1 MFSLVFTRRFSM
13 AHRLIAGSSVKCATP
28 HGHNEFVTVR
38 IQAVDPQPLDG
49 RVNMVES
56 FERAKSNWHRWIDEH
71 VDHAFQLS
79 DSDPLLDWFRAHE
92 PVMLGRIMITPGDPT
107 TEMLAACMMAKLN
120 ALLAADGGKLR
131 CVHIQIE
138 ETPTN
143 TVMFEGDPLLVLPTA
158 TPAGAWWL
166 RADMTINDL
175 PNLGAANPARTLQT
189 AG

>member
-13 AHRLIAGSSVKCATP
+13 AHRLIAGASVKCATP
-28 HGHNEFVTVR
+28 HGHNEFVSVR

-49 RVNMVES
+49 RINMVET
-56 FERAKSNWHRWIDEH
+56 FERAKSTWHRWIDEH
-71 VDHAFQLS
+71 VDHSFQLS

-92 PVMLGRIMITPGDPT
+92 PEMLGRIMITPGDPT
-107 TEMLAACMMAKLN
+107 TEMLAACMMAKLG
-120 ALLAADGGKLR
+120 AILAAEGGKLR

-143 TVMFEGDPLLVLPTA
+143 SVSFEGDPLTVLPRA
-158 TPAGAWWL
+158 AQAGAWWL
-166 RADMTINDL
+166 RADMSINDFSI
-175 PNLGAANPARTLQT
+175 PARLKQP